1 MDPHFGGEADR
12 EADGGL
18 KSLGFAPWVYA
29 GVGERVLSS
38 SWLSCGG
45 ACAVLKVV
53 GSARVQREQKQRATM
68 TAASESSPLLPI
80 ADSPNESGAK
90 KLSPTAFRII
100 LGCLYANVFLASV
113 DSTMVATLLGKM
125 ASDLDSQEHI
135 SWVATSYLLSCA
147 AFQPLFGKIS
157 DVFGRKPVILF
168 STVCFFFGCLMSGVG
183 DNLTYLIVGRMIT
196 GIGGGGFFTLATISV
211 SDLVPTRER
220 GLYQGYINIFFHAGS
235 ASGGVLAGIIDAYF
249 GWKWAFLIQV
259 PVCFITG
266 LAVYLW
272 FELPRKADAND
283 DKTHWEN
290 FVSLDWTGAALL
302 VTSLLSLMIISGTN
316 GSELPVSSYRWKGL
330 AAYTVVGFV
339 AFYFWE
345 RKTDQPI
352 IPVKMLH
359 NQTILASS
367 LNCWFTC
374 MNMFSSL
381 FYLPF
386 YWTSVKNVSPL
397 DCGYR
402 LIPSSL
408 LASFTS
414 VFCGWMIKKTSRYRS
429 LHILAGW
436 CMFLG
441 SGILYLSTKDD
452 SSFRDSIISLPL
464 RYGSASNITTILV
477 AMISAVP
484 QSEQALVTSIQ
495 YGFRS
500 TGSTMGVSLASALM
514 QYILRGTLDSN
525 FDALKH
531 VKLPDGWT
539 AEMVKAAKLQA
550 LESPGYAFGD
560 AIPAVIH
567 NAIVSSYSTACHG
580 VFLFLIG
587 TGLAS
592 LICIYFTEENDLDKT
607 K

>member
-1 MDPHFGGEADR
+1 MATDEA
-12 EADGGL
+12 
-18 KSLGFAPWVYA
+18 
-29 GVGERVLSS
+29 
-38 SWLSCGG
+38 
-45 ACAVLKVV
+45 
-53 GSARVQREQKQRATM
+53 
-68 TAASESSPLLPI
+68 SPLLPI
-80 ADSPNESGAK
+80 ANSPNDTGAK
-90 KLSPTAFRII
+90 KLSQTAFRII

-183 DNLTYLIVGRMIT
+183 NNLGYLIVGRMIT
-196 GIGGGGFFTLATISV
+196 GVGGGGFFTLATISV

-249 GWKWAFLIQV
+249 GWKWAFLVQV
-259 PVCFITG
+259 PVCFLTG
-266 LAVYLW
+266 VAVYLW
-272 FELPRKADAND
+272 FELPGKSDQDESN
-283 DKTHWEN
+283 KTHWEN
-290 FVSLDWTGAALL
+290 FISLDWTGAALL
-302 VTSLLSLMIISGTN
+302 VTSLLSLMIISGTSS
-316 GSELPVSSYRWKGL
+316 SELPMSSYLWEGL
-330 AAYTVVGFV
+330 LAYTFFGFI
-339 AFYFWE
+339 AFYYWE
-345 RKTDQPI
+345 RNTEEPV

-359 NQTILASS
+359 NQTVLASS

-397 DCGYR
+397 DSGYR

-414 VFCGWMIKKTSRYRS
+414 VFCGWMIKKTSKYRS
-429 LHILAGW
+429 LHIIAGW
-436 CMFLG
+436 SMFLG
-441 SGILYLSTKDD
+441 SIILYTSTKFDNP
-452 SSFRDSIISLPL
+452 FKDSIISLPL
-464 RYGSASNITTILV
+464 RYGSSSNITTILV

-525 FDALKH
+525 FEALKNI
-531 VKLPDGWT
+531 KLPEGWT
-539 AEMVKAAKLQA
+539 LEMVKAAKLQA
-550 LESPGYAFGD
+550 LENPGYAFGD
-560 AIPAVIH
+560 NIPGVIH
-567 NAIVSSYSTACHG
+567 KAIVSSYDTACHG
-580 VFLFLIG
+580 VFFFLIV

>member
-1 MDPHFGGEADR
+1 
-12 EADGGL
+12 
-18 KSLGFAPWVYA
+18 
-29 GVGERVLSS
+29 
-38 SWLSCGG
+38 
-45 ACAVLKVV
+45 
-53 GSARVQREQKQRATM
+53 M
-68 TAASESSPLLPI
+68 TADESSPLLPI
-80 ADSPNESGAK
+80 SNTQRTT
-90 KLSPTAFRII
+90 LTPTAFRIV

-157 DVFGRKPVILF
+157 DVFGRKPVLLF
-168 STVCFFFGCLMSGVG
+168 STTCFFFGCLLSGIG
-183 DNLTYLIVGRMIT
+183 TNLSYLIVGRMIT

-211 SDLVPTRER
+211 SDLVPNRER

-235 ASGGVLAGIIDAYF
+235 ASGGVLAGIIDGYF
-249 GWKWAFLIQV
+249 GWKWAFLMQV
-259 PVCFITG
+259 PICFLTG
-266 LAVYLW
+266 MAVYFW
-272 FELPRKADAND
+272 FNLPNQD
-283 DKTHWEN
+283 DNSTTKHITHWEKFKN
-290 FVSLDWTGAALL
+290 LDWIGALLL

-316 GSELPVSSYRWKGL
+316 GSELPTDSFLWKFIFT
-330 AAYTVVGFV
+330 YTFVGFT

-345 RKTDQPI
+345 CNAEEPV

-397 DCGYR
+397 NSGYR

-414 VFCGWMIKKTSRYRS
+414 IFSGWMIKKTCKYRS
-429 LHILAGW
+429 MHIISGW

-441 SGILYLSTKDD
+441 SVTVYSATRFDSGIKD
-452 SSFRDSIISLPL
+452 SLISLIL
-464 RYGSASNITTILV
+464 RYGSSCNITTILV

-514 QYILRGTLDSN
+514 QYVLRGQLKTSFDS
-525 FDALKH
+525 LKDI
-531 VKLPDGWT
+531 KLPDGWT
-539 AEMVKAAKLQA
+539 LEMLKEAKKQA
-550 LESPGYAFGD
+550 LESPTYAFKDGLPL
-560 AIPAVIH
+560 IIK
-567 NAIVSSYSTACHG
+567 NAIISSYDTACHSI
-580 VFLFLIG
+580 FLFLTA

-592 LICIYFTEENDLDKT
+592 LICIYFTEENDLDSK
-607 K
+607 